1 MQESEEEKEARQKER
16 VEHIASKEDGSK
28 QTREDLIAEYVS
40 RMHQEYEQ
48 LKSLAAAEVVK
59 Q

>member
-1 MQESEEEKEARQKER
+1 MQESEEEKEALQKER
-16 VEHIASKEDGSK
+16 LARIASREDGSRR
-28 QTREDLIAEYVS
+28 TREGLIAEYVS

>member
-16 VEHIASKEDGSK
+16 VERIASKEDGSK

>member
-1 MQESEEEKEARQKER
+1 MQESEEEKDARQKER
-16 VEHIASKEDGSK
+16 VQRIASNEDGSRR
-28 QTREDLIAEYVS
+28 TRECLIAEYVS

-48 LKSLAAAEVVK
+48 LRSLAAAEVVK

>member
-1 MQESEEEKEARQKER
+1 MQESEEDKDARQKER
-16 VEHIASKEDGSK
+16 VERIASNEDGSRR
-28 QTREDLIAEYVS
+28 TREGLIAEYVS

-48 LKSLAAAEVVK
+48 LRSLAAAEVVK